1 MGVTQK
7 VIQRKKGPSLNDL
20 SMNELELLL
29 FDLKAG
35 GLNQS
40 SGTDHEIMEHNMQKI
55 VEKGMDFQPKE
66 MAKFIYFTFNPDAK
80 YFNKL
85 PDDKNYSVSEVYGLT
100 CSKCHGRNAE
110 GNPTKKGP
118 ALNKLTSH
126 EIEQAL
132 DEIKTGTVTQ
142 SSGTD
147 HEVMEHNQ
155 KKIAEKGINYTSK
168 EMAEYI
174 SSHFGK

>member
-1 MGVTQK
+1 MVEMQK
-7 VIQRKKGPSLNDL
+7 VIQL
-20 SMNELELLL
+20 
-29 FDLKAG
+29 
-35 GLNQS
+35 
-40 SGTDHEIMEHNMQKI
+40 
-55 VEKGMDFQPKE
+55 
-66 MAKFIYFTFNPDAK
+66 
-80 YFNKL
+80 
-85 PDDKNYSVSEVYGLT
+85 
-100 CSKCHGRNAE
+100 
-110 GNPTKKGP
+110 KKGP